1 MLIYIGDGIRDSLFK
16 SRELIE
22 DSVTEKISA
31 TESSV
36 NAYPKPADSK
46 YCKFFLYCRT
56 THYISLQMLT
66 FSAPNFCS
74 FSQRLDTAILKVS
87 INFLTFASVPR
98 RTKVTSG
105 HQRKDNYC
113 EVQICCFATLLARI
127 MDIFQLIF
135 TANLVKCRFKHFS

>member
-1 MLIYIGDGIRDSLFK
+1 MCSRCPHSNTFSNNASILFVDIFMTDVK
-16 SRELIE
+16 KAIAAVKRTAHEGNQGS
-22 DSVTEKISA
+22 TP
-31 TESSV
+31 SSV

-46 YCKFFLYCRT
+46 YCTFFLYCRT

-74 FSQRLDTAILKVS
+74 FSQRLDTGILKVS

-113 EVQICCFATLLARI
+113 EVQICCFATLPASNVA
-127 MDIFQLIF
+127 IF
-135 TANLVKCRFKHFS
+135 S